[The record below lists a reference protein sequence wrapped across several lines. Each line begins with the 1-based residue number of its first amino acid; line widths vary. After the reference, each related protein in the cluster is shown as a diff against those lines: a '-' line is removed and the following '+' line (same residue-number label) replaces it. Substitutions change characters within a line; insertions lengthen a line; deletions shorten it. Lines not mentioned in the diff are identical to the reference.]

1 MEQAEEIPK
10 DELSNSPPQKEEQP
24 SLEDIKGSAEEEK
37 VSSVPDETHKDMPEQ
52 QEAQDED
59 QDDGQLVDTPEANE
73 EFKQEEGEQ
82 PGKNFAMPKTF
93 EVEIHMDDNQVTP
106 ASNARSEW

>member
-1 MEQAEEIPK
+1 MEQTEENPK
-10 DELSNSPPQKEEQP
+10 EELSGSPPQKEEQP
-24 SLEDIKGSAEEEK
+24 SLEDIKGSAEEK
-37 VSSVPDETHKDMPEQ
+37 ASSVPDETHKDMPEQ
-52 QEAQDED
+52 QEVQDED
-59 QDDGQLVDTPEANE
+59 QDEQPPGTPEANE
-73 EFKQEEGEQ
+73 EFKEEEQ